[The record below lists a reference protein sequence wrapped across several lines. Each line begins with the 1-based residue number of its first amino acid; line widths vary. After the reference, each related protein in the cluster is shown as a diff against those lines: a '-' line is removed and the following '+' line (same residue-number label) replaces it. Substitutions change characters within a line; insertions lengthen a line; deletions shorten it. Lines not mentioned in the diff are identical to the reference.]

1 MNTNIIDIINNRASC
16 RSFLPKQIPDDV
28 LDTLLDLMTKSPSAG
43 GFQNYSVIKIDDPKL
58 NEAIAGYCRNQKFIA
73 TAPLNLVF
81 CIDYRKIIRVNKV
94 EPFALNA
101 LDDFCEFWMSL
112 LNVGIAAHTFTLAAE
127 AFDLKSVYIGNII
140 NHLEGISK
148 LLNLPTGVIPALMLT
163 VGYPKVKPRLQKKY
177 DKSTVVHSNGYKEV
191 PMDDLMNAYKE
202 KNDSW
207 KMKAQGKWTEKL
219 MEFAQQTRGD
229 AYAKEIET
237 YFQTH
242 DKVSPLQ
249 YWQGIYYNDG
259 EGLTY
264 EDAKA
269 FLIKQGFGWLK

>member
-1 MNTNIIDIINNRASC
+1 MKTNIIDIINNRASC
-16 RSFLPKQIPDDV
+16 RNFLPKQIPDDV
-28 LDTLLDLMTKSPSAG
+28 LDILLDLMTKSPSAG

-58 NEAIAGYCRNQKFIA
+58 NEAIAGYCRNQRFIA

-81 CIDYRKIIRVNKV
+81 CIDYRKIIRINEV

-101 LDDFCEFWMSL
+101 LDDFSVFWMSML
-112 LNVGIAAHTFTLAAE
+112 DVGIAAHTVTMAAE

-140 NHLEGISK
+140 NHLEDVSK

-177 DKSTVVHSNGYKEV
+177 DKSIVVHSNGYNEV
-191 PMDDLMNAYKE
+191 PMNDLMNAYKE

-207 KMKAQGKWTEKL
+207 GMKAQSKWTEKL
-219 MEFAQQTRGD
+219 MGFAQQFQGD

-237 YFQTH
+237 YFKTH
-242 DKVSPLQ
+242 DEVSPLQ

-264 EDAKA
+264 EDAKD